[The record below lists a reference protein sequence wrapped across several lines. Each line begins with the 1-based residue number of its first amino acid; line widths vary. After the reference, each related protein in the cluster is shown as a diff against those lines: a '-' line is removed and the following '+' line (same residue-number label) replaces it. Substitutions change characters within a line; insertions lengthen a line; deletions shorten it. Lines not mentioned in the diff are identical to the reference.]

1 MMNFEFEEF
10 NSPEDIFVYM
20 STIAPPMKNM
30 LPINSYKGYIFSLIP
45 LNPTTGDMYLLIYT
59 KGKLDGKMLEFDMNS
74 KKYRAVEIAER
85 TDKNYF
91 VVLTPKRNTIADAAI
106 KELEK
111 NLIKEIRGK
120 KQEIDGYQS
129 MNIEQRRSLY
139 NRCWTCR
146 SIPLSFRSTT
156 SRKVLPPCMTVSRRS
171 WRPPER
177 VLSWFLW
184 TMAVWTAPTSCC
196 VK

>member
-1 MMNFEFEEF
+1 MNFEFEEF

-45 LNPTTGDMYLLIYT
+45 LNPTTGDMYLVIYT
-59 KGKLDGKMLEFDMNS
+59 KGKLDGKMLEFDMNA
-74 KKYRAVEIAER
+74 KKYRSVEAAER

-111 NLIKEIRGK
+111 NPI
-120 KQEIDGYQS
+120 
-129 MNIEQRRSLY
+129 
-139 NRCWTCR
+139 
-146 SIPLSFRSTT
+146 
-156 SRKVLPPCMTVSRRS
+156 
-171 WRPPER
+171 
-177 VLSWFLW
+177 
-184 TMAVWTAPTSCC
+184 
-196 VK
+196 